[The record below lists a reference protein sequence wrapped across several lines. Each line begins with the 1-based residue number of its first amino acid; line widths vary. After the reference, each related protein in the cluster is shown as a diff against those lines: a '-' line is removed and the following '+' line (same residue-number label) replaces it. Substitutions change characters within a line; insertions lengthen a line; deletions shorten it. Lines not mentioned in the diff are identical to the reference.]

1 MKAVCL
7 LLAVVA
13 SVAFAANTDPCAG
26 VAVDTYAPINP
37 PYSWD
42 PQSANPLGYQ
52 RGRIY
57 EGEHWASPAAWSGL
71 LTLFRVA
78 ENRPPMCI
86 NVNTVAQRKIEIM
99 VRPQFSLH
107 LSHLCAQS
115 TATLSALRSRP

>member
-13 SVAFAANTDPCAG
+13 SVAFAANTNPCAG
-26 VAVDTYAPINP
+26 VTVDTYAPINP

-57 EGEHWASPAAWSGL
+57 EGENWASPAACSGHPFPCCREPPSDVHQRQHRCAAQDRDHGTAAIL
-71 LTLFRVA
+71 VASLASLRAVNSYTL
-78 ENRPPMCI
+78 C
-86 NVNTVAQRKIEIM
+86 T
-99 VRPQFSLH
+99 
-107 LSHLCAQS
+107 
-115 TATLSALRSRP
+115 